1 MCIKGMFVWE
11 DFREEEKLRREQWKE
26 SIFSRCLVGREG
38 GSRSKYSC
46 ASARLCHLPDQLF
59 IFIFIF
65 VPFPLIFVSSSIVLS
80 VCVCFFFFLGYQKK
94 KKIFYLFVLR
104 FFPLL
109 FSPSSSLFYFSF
121 LVLLFIYLFI
131 FVAHFPSCAP
141 LKKIILKCSYNF

>member
-46 ASARLCHLPDQLF
+46 ASARLCHFFARLAFYFYFYFCSFSFDFCLF
-59 IFIFIF
+59 IHCTI
-65 VPFPLIFVSSSIVLS
+65 
-80 VCVCFFFFLGYQKK
+80 CVFFFFWVIKK
-94 KKIFYLFVLR
+94 KKKNFYLFVLR

-141 LKKIILKCSYNF
+141 LKKFILKCSYNF

>member
-26 SIFSRCLVGREG
+26 SIFSRCLVGRKG
-38 GSRSKYSC
+38 GSRPKYSC
-46 ASARLCHLPDQLF
+46 ASARVCHFFARLAFYFILF
-59 IFIFIF
+59 FF
-65 VPFPLIFVSSSIVLS
+65 PFPLIFASSSIVLS
-80 VCVCFFFFLGYQKK
+80 VFFFLGYQKK
-94 KKIFYLFVLR
+94 KKKFSIFLFCV

-141 LKKIILKCSYNF
+141 LKKFILKCSYNF